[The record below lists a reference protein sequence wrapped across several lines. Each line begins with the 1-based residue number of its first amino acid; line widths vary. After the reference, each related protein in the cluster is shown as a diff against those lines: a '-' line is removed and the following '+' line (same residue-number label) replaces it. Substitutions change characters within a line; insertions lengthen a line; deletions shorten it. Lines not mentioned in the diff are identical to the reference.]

1 MITPAPL
8 ILSAEGIQQRQ
19 FLPEEESIAI
29 KRAVNC
35 EGKRA
40 PSHARLSPLPT
51 AKDFSRRL
59 LSLPM
64 HGCLSG
70 AEVDRAIT
78 TVMSTCA

>member
-1 MITPAPL
+1 MITPAPP

-51 AKDFSRRL
+51 AKDFSRL
-59 LSLPM
+59 LCLPM
-64 HGCLSG
+64 QGCLSG

>member
-1 MITPAPL
+1 MITAVPP

-19 FLPEEESIAI
+19 LLPAEESIAI

-40 PSHARLSPLPT
+40 PSHARLPPLPT
-51 AKDFSRRL
+51 AKDFSRL
-59 LSLPM
+59 LCLPM
-64 HGCLSG
+64 REFLSG

-78 TVMSTCA
+78 TVTSDCA